1 MSGGAIMISDMFN
14 NVLKARVD
22 ALRNELSALVRNEHG
37 IAAAGSF
44 QSQSQGKPTEL
55 NAGLSSLLAPETSER
70 SNWWPAGLRAPSSVG
85 AQNNVRYAYFPAER
99 RLVVDLKGKVT
110 VYDTQDHHIGGF
122 SQQQPGSGSLSL
134 RASSARLM

>member
-1 MSGGAIMISDMFN
+1 MQRIVSGGPRRTRNCRCGPLPVAKPG
-14 NVLKARVD
+14 KAGGT
-22 ALRNELSALVRNEHG
+22 S
-37 IAAAGSF
+37 
-44 QSQSQGKPTEL
+44 
-55 NAGLSSLLAPETSER
+55 AGLSSLLASETSER
-70 SNWWPAGLRAPSSVG
+70 SNWWPADLGAPSSVG
-85 AQNNVRYAYFPAER
+85 AQNDARYAYFPAER